1 MKTVGITGP
10 AGSGKS
16 TLFRALAGATASGD
30 IAVVEVPDSRLDKLA
45 ELHASKKRVGAQVE
59 VVDVHAGA
67 KTPAAATARLRD
79 FDALLL
85 VLPAFGGQAGETLL
99 KGVTDDLI
107 LADMGPFETR
117 LHRARKDS
125 VSKQEVPALEAGLEL
140 LQQGRL
146 LREGTWTKPEQDVF
160 SPLAPIT
167 LKPLIVV
174 LNVDEETTAATHD
187 IGLPVF
193 SVSASLES
201 EVAGLA
207 PEEALTLLQAYGVSE
222 PVLGKVIRGVYE
234 SLDLITFFTTSDK
247 ESRAWEVRRGATA
260 PEAAGVIH
268 SDLQRGFIRA
278 ETAPYDDIVAA
289 GSWDAAKSSGKVRS
303 EGKDY
308 VFKEGDVT
316 HFRFAV

>member
-1 MKTVGITGP
+1 M
-10 AGSGKS
+10 
-16 TLFRALAGATASGD
+16 
-30 IAVVEVPDSRLDKLA
+30 PDPRLDKLA
-45 ELHASKKRVGAQVE
+45 ELHSSKKRVGAQIE
-59 VVDVHAGA
+59 VVDVHASA
-67 KTPAAATARLRD
+67 KTPAAATAKLRE

-85 VLPAFGGQAGETLL
+85 VLPAFGGQAGEKML

-117 LHRARKDS
+117 LHRARKDP

-146 LREGTWTKPEQDVF
+146 LREGAWTKPEQDVF

-174 LNVDEETTAATHD
+174 LNVDEDTAAATID
-187 IGLPVF
+187 SLTAGGSELPVF

-207 PEEALTLLQAYGVSE
+207 PEEALALLEAYGVSE

-234 SLDLITFFTTSDK
+234 QLDLITFFTTSEK

-278 ETAPYDDIVAA
+278 ETATYDDVVAA
-289 GSWDAAKSSGKVRS
+289 GSWDAAKAQGKVRA

-308 VFKEGDVT
+308 VFKEADVT

>member
-10 AGSGKS
+10 GGAGKS

-30 IAVVEVPDSRLDKLA
+30 IAVVEVPDPRLDKLA
-45 ELHASKKRVGAQVE
+45 ELHASKKRVGAQIE
-59 VVDVHAGA
+59 VVDIHAGA
-67 KTPAAATARLRD
+67 KTPAAATARLRE

-85 VLPAFGGQAGETLL
+85 VLPAFGGQAGQTLL

-107 LADMGPFETR
+107 LADMAPFETR
-117 LHRARKDS
+117 LHRARKDA

-174 LNVDEETTAATHD
+174 LNVDEETSDTAHD
-187 IGLPVF
+187 IDLPVF
-193 SVSASLES
+193 SVSASLEA
-201 EVAGLA
+201 EVAGLS
-207 PEEALTLLQAYGVSE
+207 PEEARTLLEAYGVSE

-234 SLDLITFFTTSDK
+234 SLDLITFLTTSDK

-278 ETAPYDDIVAA
+278 ETATYEDIVAA

>member
-10 AGSGKS
+10 QGSGKS
-16 TLFRALAGATASGD
+16 TLYRALAGEKASGD
-30 IAVVEVPDSRLDKLA
+30 IAVVEVPDARLDKLS
-45 ELHASKKRVGAQVE
+45 ELHSSKKRVGAQVE

-67 KTPAAATARLRD
+67 KTAAAATARLRE

-85 VLPAFGGQAGETLL
+85 VLPAFGGQDGESLL
-99 KGVTDDLI
+99 KGMIDDLI

-117 LHRARKDS
+117 LHRARKDA
-125 VSKQEVPALEAGLEL
+125 VSKNEVPALEAGLEH

-146 LREGTWTKPEQDVF
+146 LRDTTWTKPEQDVF

-174 LNVDEETTAATHD
+174 LNVDEEATATTSGID
-187 IGLPVF
+187 LPVF

-207 PEEALTLLQAYGVSE
+207 PDEALTLLEAYGVSE

-278 ETAPYDDIVAA
+278 ETATYEDIVAA
-289 GSWDAAKSSGKVRS
+289 GSWDAAKASGKVRA

-308 VFKEGDVT
+308 IFKEADVT